1 MRDSEGPRSKRQKQV
16 TATSSS
22 AVGFIQIVDVD
33 PDGRFVQIK
42 NMSDKVSGFLYSLLS
57 LYSFSKFTLPVLLS
71 FLSPA

>member
-42 NMSDKVSGFLYSLLS
+42 NMSDKVSECFALWIPLFFPFSLFLL
-57 LYSFSKFTLPVLLS
+57 
-71 FLSPA
+71 

>member
-42 NMSDKVSGFLYSLLS
+42 NMSDKVSGCVALWIPLFFPLS
-57 LYSFSKFTLPVLLS
+57 LFLL
-71 FLSPA
+71 

>member
-42 NMSDKVSGFLYSLLS
+42 NMSDKVSEFVALSIPLFFPFSPFLL
-57 LYSFSKFTLPVLLS
+57 
-71 FLSPA
+71 

>member
-42 NMSDKVSGFLYSLLS
+42 NMSDKVSGCFALWIPLFFP
-57 LYSFSKFTLPVLLS
+57 FSS
-71 FLSPA
+71 FLL